1 MEGSFREGLMH
12 LRNTPVLSACYAL
25 GTVQV
30 FTGKA
35 TLTWACESEEA
46 ENGVCS
52 TVQNPQKHEDAC
64 RECLTG
70 LSILFGLKWNK
81 IPTFELLDLCT
92 LEL

>member
-12 LRNTPVLSACYAL
+12 LHNTPVLSACYAL

-64 RECLTG
+64 REWFPWRG
-70 LSILFGLKWNK
+70 RAQPPGMGGWMGGQE
-81 IPTFELLDLCT
+81 P
-92 LEL
+92 